1 MKTTINTYAQLIE
14 YIRANKLNVSQTNEL
29 ITHGLNV
36 VIMDYYKTTE
46 DLLLVV
52 DIYWSKWRHHKGER
66 PIFLEDLNI
75 DVKNSNIPLSERQW

>member
-14 YIRANKLNVSQTNEL
+14 YIRVNKLNVSQTNEL

-36 VIMDYYKTTE
+36 VIMDDYKTTE

-52 DIYWSKWRHHKGER
+52 DIYWNKWRHYEGER

-75 DVKNSNIPLSERQW
+75 DVKYSTE

>member
-36 VIMDYYKTTE
+36 VIMDDYKTTE

-52 DIYWSKWRHHKGER
+52 DIYWSKWRHYKSER

-75 DVKNSNIPLSERQW
+75 NVKI